1 MQAALDRIL
10 QTYALLNSSA
20 AADAVRDQ
28 LQRYLQTLH
37 DGGETD
43 VDRLTVCGL
52 VYLRQQDGRLDP
64 VKAGYTG
71 M

>member
-10 QTYALLNSSA
+10 QTYALLNNGKA
-20 AADAVRDQ
+20 AEAVREK

>member
-20 AADAVRDQ
+20 AAEAVRDQ
-28 LQRYLQTLH
+28 LRRYLQTLH

>member
-10 QTYALLNSSA
+10 QTYALLTSLTA
-20 AADAVRDQ
+20 AEAARTK
-28 LQRYLQTLH
+28 LERYLKTLH
-37 DGGETD
+37 DGGETN

-71 M
+71 L